1 MVEIRDLPQDL
12 FYQICSYLRINDL
25 IALCSVCAQFCHWL
39 HRQSYWK
46 WRSQSLWNGTYPCL
60 PEKIIDWASAS
71 FEREKC
77 CINFGENSVD
87 CIRLSKL
94 NVVSHG
100 IDALHIPLKHPDLL
114 IMGDRGRV
122 VSIFSFK
129 AGLFSNSWLPVFTEY
144 HSHSGWIWTIN
155 STDDAVITGSWDGAL
170 RVWKLTN
177 SGLAFQSIYQLG
189 TPVLCS
195 SFLDS
200 NTLAVG
206 THDRNV
212 YLLDI
217 RSFERNPSSRMCHK
231 NAVLCIDAIYENGLR
246 SAVSRNYT
254 SSMKD
259 CINGSGDNCDQICV
273 EYDYHSELS
282 SVTAS
287 EENFE
292 DCVIDPFEMESVVL
306 NSREPS
312 PVSFLE
318 KCNSDEITCD
328 KLDIQTNSLPA
339 DLNHSPKQSFSSVHL
354 ITGSSD
360 QYIAGWDMRNV
371 SQPVHKHKLSRYPRK
386 LSLLDKYELWVAEPP
401 NRIHVFDIRKNQFN
415 CVYTNQL
422 SGWNRG
428 FGGLKATLGCI
439 FAAGLH
445 GSVEAYHPTNPVKPL
460 SKRPLAEKIN
470 ALPTSL
476 EYHNDVLVVGSGNG
490 SIYVWSSVERINS
503 LTTSY

>member
-1 MVEIRDLPQDL
+1 MVAGDQRLVHTP
-12 FYQICSYLRINDL
+12 FVPAGYWSP
-25 IALCSVCAQFCHWL
+25 CA
-39 HRQSYWK
+39 
-46 WRSQSLWNGTYPCL
+46 SL
-60 PEKIIDWASAS
+60 
-71 FEREKC
+71 
-77 CINFGENSVD
+77 
-87 CIRLSKL
+87 
-94 NVVSHG
+94 
-100 IDALHIPLKHPDLL
+100 
-114 IMGDRGRV
+114 
-122 VSIFSFK
+122 
-129 AGLFSNSWLPVFTEY
+129 
-144 HSHSGWIWTIN
+144 GWIWTIN

-217 RSFERNPSSRMCHK
+217 RSFEQNPSNRMCHK

-246 SAVSRNYT
+246 SAVSRSCT
-254 SSMKD
+254 SVKN
-259 CINGSGDNCDQICV
+259 CISGSGNSCDQICV

-292 DCVIDPFEMESVVL
+292 DCMIDPFEMESVVL
-306 NSREPS
+306 DSSEPS
-312 PVSFLE
+312 LA
-318 KCNSDEITCD
+318 KCNSDEISCN
-328 KLDIQTNSLPA
+328 KLNIQTNSLPA
-339 DLNHSPKQSFSSVHL
+339 DLNHSPKQSFSNVHL

-371 SQPVHKHKLSRYPRK
+371 SQPVHKHK
-386 LSLLDKYELWVAEPP
+386 
-401 NRIHVFDIRKNQFN
+401 
-415 CVYTNQL
+415 TNQL

-470 ALPTSL
+470 AFPTSVCKNL
-476 EYHNDVLVVGSGNG
+476 IFY
-490 SIYVWSSVERINS
+490 SVFP
-503 LTTSY
+503 L